1 MKSHFAFVFLA
12 FFMVGFFPVTAQVT
26 SVPRFPTDTDSVT
39 LYFNAAEGNGAL
51 ANFNGPVYGHFGVL
65 TNLST
70 SPTNW
75 RHVVPSTWGVATPQ
89 TLMTPLGNNL
99 YRFGY
104 RPRSFHA
111 VPAAETVQSLA
122 FVFRNTDGSIVGR
135 AADGSDIYVPIY
147 PAGQL
152 QARIFA
158 PSRGQLLVPVQ
169 TNVPFFGAASQVC
182 SLSLFVNGV
191 LQQSVL
197 SDTLS
202 INLQFPQANNY
213 ELVFRATSGTSTVS
227 DTIRLVCPPGS
238 VIAPLPAGVQDGVNE
253 INDSTVQLVLYA
265 PFKQNVFVLGDFNN
279 WTPDVNYFMNRTPD
293 SNWYWLTI
301 HNLNPGQEYAY
312 QYMIDGQLKV
322 ADAFSF
328 KILDPSNDPFIAAA
342 VYPNLKPYPT
352 GKTTGIVSVLQTNQP
367 EYPWRNTNFIRPN
380 PRDLVAY
387 ELHVRDFSVERTF
400 QRVIDSLSYLKRLG
414 INCLKLMPTTEF
426 EGNNSWGYN
435 PMFMLAS
442 DKAYGRE
449 TKLKELIDSCHSL
462 GISVVLDM
470 VLNHQFGLS
479 PIVRM
484 WWNSA
489 ANQPAANSPYFNP
502 VAKHDFNVGYDM
514 NHESPATQRFVRRV
528 LKHWLQEY
536 RFDGYRFDLSK
547 GFTQRN
553 TLGNTGLW
561 GQYDSTRIR
570 IWKGIYD
577 SVRVYDPTAYL
588 ILEHFA
594 DNSEERELANY
605 GLMFWGNL
613 NYNFN
618 EGTMGYVNNSNFQW
632 GAYTQRGW
640 SQPNLMTYAES
651 HDEERLMYRN
661 LTNGSFNATHN
672 TRNIQTAL
680 RRMELVP
687 VFEMSIPGPKMIWQF
702 GELGYDFSINRCSNG
717 SINQSCRT
725 DPKPVR
731 WDYFTNPDRRRLFNI
746 YAAMNQLKTTEPAFG
761 TANFTF
767 ALSGTFKQIRLLHP
781 SMNVMVYG
789 NWGITDASFPATF
802 PSTGRW
808 YEYFTGDSIDITQVT
823 NTVQVEAG
831 GYRLYTSRRLSAPN
845 LALSDPGTTQSELRS
860 GLHIYPNPS
869 SDRAIIER
877 SEDQSGTP
885 ASLEVRNVQGQLLSC
900 LRMEAGQ
907 SVLEWNLQSAAGHA
921 LPSGLYLISINGTGH
936 GRLVI
941 RR

>member
-1 MKSHFAFVFLA
+1 MKSCLSFLSA
-12 FFMVGFFPVTAQVT
+12 LLLVAVLPSRAQVS

-39 LYFNAAEGNGAL
+39 LYFNAAEGNAAL
-51 ANFNGPVYGHFGVL
+51 ANFNGPVYGHLGVL

-89 TLMTPLGNNL
+89 TQMTSLGNNL

-104 RPRSFHA
+104 RPRTFHA

-122 FVFRNTDGSIVGR
+122 FVFRNTDGSVVGR
-135 AADGSDIYVPIY
+135 AADGSDIYLPIY

-158 PSRGQLLVPVQ
+158 PSRGQLLVPLQ
-169 TNVPFFGAASQVC
+169 TNIPFFGAASQVC

-191 LQQSVL
+191 LQQSVV

-213 ELVFRATSGTSTVS
+213 ELVFRATSGASTVS
-227 DTIRLVCPPGS
+227 DTLRLVCPPSS

-265 PFKQNVFVLGDFNN
+265 PYKQNVFVLGDFNN
-279 WTPDVNYFMNRTPD
+279 WSPDVNYFMNRTPD

-301 HNLNPGQEYAY
+301 NNLIPGEEYAY
-312 QYMIDGQLKV
+312 QYMIDGQLKL
-322 ADAFSF
+322 ADAFSH
-328 KILDPSNDPFIAAA
+328 KILDPSNDPYITAS

-352 GKTTGIVSVLQTNQP
+352 GRTTGIVSVLQTNKP
-367 EYPWRNTNFIRPN
+367 EYPWRNTSFTRPN
-380 PRDLVAY
+380 GRDLVAY
-387 ELHVRDFSVERTF
+387 ELLVRDFSVERTF

-442 DKAYGRE
+442 DKAYGPE
-449 TKLKELIDSCHSL
+449 TKLKELIDSCHTL
-462 GISVVLDM
+462 GIAVVLDM
-470 VLNHQFGLS
+470 VLNHQFGQS

-484 WWNSA
+484 WWDAA
-489 ANQPAANSPYFNP
+489 ANQPAANNPYFNP

-514 NHESPATQRFVRRV
+514 NHESAATKRFVRHV
-528 LKHWLQEY
+528 LKHWLTEF

-561 GQYDSTRIR
+561 GQYDSTRVR
-570 IWKGIYD
+570 IWKSIYD
-577 SVRVYDPTAYL
+577 SVRVYDPNAYL

-618 EGTMGYVNNSNFQW
+618 EGTMGYVSNSDFQW
-632 GAYTQRGW
+632 AAYTQRGW
-640 SQPNLMTYAES
+640 SQPNLMAYAES

-661 LTNGSFNATHN
+661 LNYGSFNTNYN

-702 GELGYDFSINRCSNG
+702 GELGYDFSINRCPNG
-717 SINQSCRT
+717 SINSGCRT

-746 YAAMNQLKTTEPAFG
+746 YAAVNRLKTTEPAFG
-761 TANFTF
+761 TSNFTF
-767 ALSGTFKQIRLLHP
+767 ALGGAFKQLRLLHA
-781 SMNVMVYG
+781 SMNVMVLG
-789 NWGITDASFPATF
+789 NWGITDGNFTATF
-802 PSTGRW
+802 PSSGRW
-808 YEYFTGDSIDITQVT
+808 YEYFTGDSMDLAQVT
-823 NTVQVEAG
+823 TTLALQAG
-831 GYRLYTSRRLSAPN
+831 EYRLYTSRRLSPPD
-845 LALSDPGTTQSELRS
+845 LALSTANHDRPVASNPL
-860 GLHIYPNPS
+860 LVYPNPTS
-869 SDRAIIER
+869 ERVLLRRPAENVGSPAI
-877 SEDQSGTP
+877 
-885 ASLEVRNVQGQLLSC
+885 LEIRTMQGQVMAAV
-900 LRMEAGQ
+900 RFEAGE
-907 SVLEWNLQSAAGHA
+907 SEVDWNLRGANGGL
-921 LPSGLYLISINGTGH
+921 LPSGIYLLSLGGVGH
-936 GRLVI
+936 TRLVVT
-941 RR
+941 R